1 MTQPTGQPGAPGQ
14 PPQGVPP
21 PSWQQA
27 PQAPQPP
34 APQPQAPPS
43 WQQAPQ
49 APQPPAPASWQQAPQ
64 QPVPPAPPQSQ
75 QPPSWTASLTS
86 TAPIAGPAGFVYGDV
101 PNRSIAY
108 IIDFIVLFI
117 IGLVISII
125 TLAIFGDKVGNT
137 QSATMLSVLT
147 YQVLWYALIA
157 AYFWYTWTKM
167 RATVGM
173 RLLGMQI
180 GHEVDGRT
188 IDNNQAMIRVAAMF
202 GPGFVAGVLSAFALG
217 LGTIAQLVAFIWF
230 LALLYTTAKSPTHQ
244 GLHDQYAHTMVVKTA
259 RRAG

>member
-1 MTQPTGQPGAPGQ
+1 
-14 PPQGVPP
+14 V
-21 PSWQQA
+21 
-27 PQAPQPP
+27 
-34 APQPQAPPS
+34 
-43 WQQAPQ
+43 
-49 APQPPAPASWQQAPQ
+49 
-64 QPVPPAPPQSQ
+64 
-75 QPPSWTASLTS
+75 
-86 TAPIAGPAGFVYGDV
+86 
-101 PNRSIAY
+101 
-108 IIDFIVLFI
+108 
-117 IGLVISII
+117 
-125 TLAIFGDKVGNT
+125 
-137 QSATMLSVLT
+137 
-147 YQVLWYALIA
+147 
-157 AYFWYTWTKM
+157 YFWYTWTKI
-167 RATVGM
+167 RATIGM

>member
-34 APQPQAPPS
+34 AP
-43 WQQAPQ
+43 
-49 APQPPAPASWQQAPQ
+49 ASWQQAPQ
-64 QPVPPAPPQSQ
+64 QPVPPSPPQSQ